1 MNISDCAKCICLNF
15 ISNFY
20 ICLNYIFPQ
29 YHEDIINLHYK
40 VIETMNESVLFR
52 YNSRKRKRFHL
63 LIENMVQK
71 NNDFIQI
78 LKLQEEED
86 NDINNYEK
94 VQYDSDSDITSDSN
108 SEFHNK
114 YLQKSNEDNET
125 DETDETDEENEDDE
139 DNEDDEENYSHNND
153 SSNSEEETIIFETDK
168 KNV

>member
-1 MNISDCAKCICLNF
+1 MNITDCAKCICLNF

-52 YNSRKRKRFHL
+52 YNSRKRKRFNL

-94 VQYDSDSDITSDSN
+94 VQYDISNHEEYDSDSEITSETN
-108 SEFHNK
+108 SEYEYKEHI
-114 YLQKSNEDNET
+114 QKNSDNQI
-125 DETDETDEENEDDE
+125 DDE
-139 DNEDDEENYSHNND
+139 DNEEEDESDNENQENYSN
-153 SSNSEEETIIFETDK
+153 SNSEEETTIFETDK